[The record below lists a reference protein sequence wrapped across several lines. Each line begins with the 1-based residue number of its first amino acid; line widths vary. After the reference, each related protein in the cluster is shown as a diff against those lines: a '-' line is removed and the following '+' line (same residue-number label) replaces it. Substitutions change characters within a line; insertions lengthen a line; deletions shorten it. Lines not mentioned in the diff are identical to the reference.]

1 MARGRRIERARE
13 IDAHDGRDLVRGLSV
28 SRMASGRDQ
37 WPVAKQSTRVHP
49 HLPIVQHCMPRAHA
63 GHVFG
68 SHAPPDELPELDELE
83 LDPELDP
90 ELEVFP
96 SSPASSAA
104 GPSSVTPLL
113 LASSPT
119 PLLLLG
125 SPLLLPDP
133 LPLPEEPP
141 LLPELFELVELF
153 ELPGPTSTGPSPGPL
168 VAHEKKAAA
177 ASKIKPPAIKRP

>member
-1 MARGRRIERARE
+1 M
-13 IDAHDGRDLVRGLSV
+13 
-28 SRMASGRDQ
+28 
-37 WPVAKQSTRVHP
+37 
-49 HLPIVQHCMPRAHA
+49 PIVQHCMPRAHA

-113 LASSPT
+113 L
-119 PLLLLG
+119 
-125 SPLLLPDP
+125 PDP